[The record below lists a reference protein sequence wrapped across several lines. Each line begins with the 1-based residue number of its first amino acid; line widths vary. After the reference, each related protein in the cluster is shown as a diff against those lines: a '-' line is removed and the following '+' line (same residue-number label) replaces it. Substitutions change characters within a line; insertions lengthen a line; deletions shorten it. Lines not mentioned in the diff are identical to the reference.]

1 MSQNK
6 YVEACASSG
15 TQNEMTDWLSW
26 LKRYLYFMADD
37 ENHVQSITH
46 LLLLVS
52 TYRYQSDILPYRH
65 SVERGKYFFFFNA
78 WWSVVDK
85 QNIWTYDYCC
95 YIGLRCHS
103 NRVQDS
109 VHKNRIQF
117 SKNKTPQ
124 IIAISRIHLFDLW
137 VFCFQFFLLFKQ
149 FITRFDCTYHCFSDW
164 AHAWSLEFCNDSWL
178 E

>member
-1 MSQNK
+1 MAEEIPLFYGRRWK
-6 YVEACASSG
+6 PCAIYYSLAAASEHISVSVWYTAISTFSG
-15 TQNEMTDWLSW
+15 ARQ
-26 LKRYLYFMADD
+26 
-37 ENHVQSITH
+37 I
-46 LLLLVS
+46 
-52 TYRYQSDILPYRH
+52 
-65 SVERGKYFFFFNA
+65 FFFFNA

-95 YIGLRCHS
+95 YICLRCHS

-117 SKNKTPQ
+117 SKNKTQQ